1 MHAESKA
8 PAQQSTQGTEL
19 STWLSQS
26 TNELPDVTPAGK
38 VHLEKLLGG
47 GCIHFIL
54 VSSHPESSLP
64 EA

>member
-1 MHAESKA
+1 MHAESKT

-26 TNELPDVTPAGK
+26 TNELPDVTPARK

-47 GCIHFIL
+47 GMYPL
-54 VSSHPESSLP
+54 YPS
-64 EA
+64 